1 MRLFI
6 CFSHYNISMK
16 YFISFSKGELEA
28 LRLFDIF
35 ENINELTKLLAKSKS
50 QTYRILQKLNEKN
63 IIDDGKLV
71 NLPYLKKLVLLI
83 RKNKNLVGLFS
94 GSGLVVLLQL
104 IYPKKISEIALILDL
119 DEQTVYKIIQ
129 KARQIGLVKEEKK
142 KYVINE
148 ENWLDGK
155 DFFESLYEQEMSFDK
170 RVPKDSII
178 YFKSEKEIVFS
189 TEKEVSATLTA
200 FSALDKGGVNFLPVT
215 NYYVLPLQRLSIQKI
230 YGHAL
235 NVVEKNWD
243 YRLLLILGVFVLKNK
258 IRADSVSKNLFKVF
272 VGINVKGY
280 PSTND
285 LKEKVS
291 EYGVKA

>member
-6 CFSHYNISMK
+6 CFSHYNIIMK
-16 YFISFSKGELEA
+16 YFVSFTKSELEA
-28 LRLFDIF
+28 LRLFDSF
-35 ENINELTKLLAKSKS
+35 ENINELAKVLTKSKS
-50 QTYRILQKLNEKN
+50 QTYRLLQKLNEKN

-83 RKNKNLVGLFS
+83 RKNKNLTKLFS
-94 GSGLVVLLQL
+94 GSGLAVLLQL
-104 IYPKKISEIALILDL
+104 LYSKKISEIALLLDS

-129 KARQIGLVKEEKK
+129 KARQIGLVKEEEK

-148 ENWLDGK
+148 KNWLEGK
-155 DFFESLYEQEMSFDK
+155 DFLESLYEQEMSFDQ
-170 RVPKDSII
+170 RIPKNSII

-189 TEKEVSATLTA
+189 TEEEVNATLTA
-200 FSALDKGGVNFLPVT
+200 FSAFNKGNVNFLPVT
-215 NYYVLPLQRLSIQKI
+215 NYYVLPLQRLSTQKI
-230 YGHAL
+230 YAHAL
-235 NVVEKNWD
+235 KVVEKNWD

-258 IRADSVSKNLFKVF
+258 IRNDLVSKNLFKVF
-272 VGINVKGY
+272 AGINVKDY

-285 LKEKVS
+285 LKEKAS